1 MPVLAVDGNKEFR
14 FQKSMKYFE
23 FFLTGVPRNVNFF
36 YRLIHHFRAHAVEI
50 VYNLIYILFVPRNR
64 RRGNNY
70 SVVRA
75 YLYLI
80 VIARRHTSQRAHR
93 LALTSR
99 RYYNE
104 IFIRDVLYLRY
115 IDRYV
120 FRYVH
125 FPYLYCRLDDVQ
137 HTSARKR
144 NLSLVFDSEIDTRRK
159 TLTPNA
165 IRISP
170 VLRQDI
176 TKIIPVAPS
185 VSAAIGIP
193 QQGQTEPAPLSGA
206 GGQEAL
212 AGAPDPQDPESR
224 ELTLLRKKLCE
235 LFASRYIEVRV
246 ELKGSS
252 PESQTIPLSSFY
264 EKQGIERGHLKGSWS
279 LFEKSIRKEILDSGI
294 VKKARDAVLDELSVS
309 IPTYG
314 RIIRAGD
321 LEELRAKMEQI
332 AKDYQAYLTGNEN
345 CKKVGTLKVE
355 KHFSPADAI
364 SESFS
369 KLEAYLYRI
378 GNDLNKGGRY
388 YDAVSEFL
396 NKKRPDPNAFSE
408 RVELQLTS
416 STYTESQWGSRD
428 FLRRFDSAIAESLA
442 VKKTFFDQEIIAL
455 TKRCLM
461 LLEEQG

>member
-1 MPVLAVDGNKEFR
+1 MSLMD
-14 FQKSMKYFE
+14 
-23 FFLTGVPRNVNFF
+23 FFLERQIHLKSESAVNVEYISVQSCSELYAAAGNDLLLVKRQLTAEDAQCLRFCSGQCVVF
-36 YRLIHHFRAHAVEI
+36 TMPSESLDDHDAKKALGNLQNISLQLIDSIGLSF
-50 VYNLIYILFVPRNR
+50 L
-64 RRGNNY
+64 
-70 SVVRA
+70 
-75 YLYLI
+75 
-80 VIARRHTSQRAHR
+80 HTADT
-93 LALTSR
+93 L
-99 RYYNE
+99 
-104 IFIRDVLYLRY
+104 
-115 IDRYV
+115 YV
-120 FRYVH
+120 FDR
-125 FPYLYCRLDDVQ
+125 
-137 HTSARKR
+137 
-144 NLSLVFDSEIDTRRK
+144 EIDTRRK

-206 GGQEAL
+206 GGQEAVS
-212 AGAPDPQDPESR
+212 GAPDPQDPESR

-246 ELKGSS
+246 ELKGTS
-252 PESQTIPLSSFY
+252 PENQTIPLSSFY

-279 LFEKSIRKEILDSGI
+279 LFEKSIRNEILDSGI
-294 VKKARDAVLDELSVS
+294 VKKARDAVLDEMSVS

-378 GNDLNKGGRY
+378 GNDLNKGGHY

-461 LLEEQG
+461 LMEEQG